1 MTSGPETH
9 RTQVARDA
17 YEAASDGLTEY
28 WYPVLLVR
36 QLGRRFRSVRLLGR
50 DVVLIRDGG
59 KIFALDDRCPHRHI
73 PLSLGRKEFPGTVTV
88 SYTHLTLPT
97 KA

>member
-1 MTSGPETH
+1 MTSSPET
-9 RTQVARDA
+9 RRNQEAYDA

-50 DVVLIRDGG
+50 DVV
-59 KIFALDDRCPHRHI
+59 P
-73 PLSLGRKEFPGTVTV
+73 V
-88 SYTHLTLPT
+88 SYTPLTLPT
-97 KA
+97 ILLV